1 MGKVD
6 LVVDVE
12 VEEGV
17 YALRAARIC
26 AGVTVGAGVSSGLF
40 PSVGVG
46 EGREEADAITA
57 RSIAPL
63 RTSNKLRT
71 SPVRAATFF
80 VRSINVGAGK
90 NFFTSAAIFPSSSFS
105 VRDLRRN

>member
-17 YALRAARIC
+17 YALRAAKIC
-26 AGVTVGAGVSSGLF
+26 VGVTVGAGVSRGLF
-40 PSVGVG
+40 STVEVG
-46 EGREEADAITA
+46 EGREADAITA

-105 VRDLRRN
+105 VRDLRRD